1 MSTGI
6 NPVRRSVCIYQGLQC
21 ICLTLVSVPSLLL
34 CSLIWGQDN
43 HQIREWIFKS
53 HLVQLSPVQAQS
65 STQPPDLE
73 HLELVPLSLWT
84 QLICCSVTNCSV
96 TAWALL
102 RPPHLSL
109 ASPLQLLLS
118 PGNSWG
124 IYFTLFWKLKCQNF
138 QPRLLWDV
146 GTATAV
152 AVWFNS
158 ASHHLSEMGKKFT
171 KRQK

>member
-21 ICLTLVSVPSLLL
+21 ICSTLVSVPLLFL

-43 HQIREWIFKS
+43 HQIRDWISKS
-53 HLVQLSPVQAQS
+53 HLFQLSPDQAQS

-73 HLELVPLSLWT
+73 HLEWCHCACERSARLLQCHKMS
-84 QLICCSVTNCSV
+84 
-96 TAWALL
+96 WALL

-118 PGNSWG
+118 SGNSWG
-124 IYFTLFWKLKCQNF
+124 FFFTLFWKLKCPNF
-138 QPRLLWDV
+138 QPLLLWDV
-146 GTATAV
+146 WIATAV

-158 ASHHLSEMGKKFT
+158 ASHHLSKMRKQL
-171 KRQK
+171 QKGRNNPN